1 MSDASQQ
8 QPPPA
13 PPSQPSFRGWMGSM
27 WLYTLLRF
35 VMFLVIWG
43 VLVLLGINGFL
54 GAVIAAVISVP
65 LSFVL
70 LARPRARFAANLEQ
84 RVNAQ
89 RARRADFDT
98 ELDPHAHDD
107 SDDD

>member
-8 QPPPA
+8 PPP
-13 PPSQPSFRGWMGSM
+13 PPQPSFRGWMGSM

-43 VLVLLGINGFL
+43 VLVLLGLNGLL
-54 GAVIAAVISVP
+54 GAAIAAVVSVP

-89 RARRADFDT
+89 RARRAEFDT

-107 SDDD
+107 SDEDR